1 VGIGTIIDIVHYDTL
16 NSGTLSFEG
25 SAGQLFSITN
35 NLTTG
40 SIFSV
45 NDVSGIPSIDV
56 DANGTVELAPFG
68 GNVGVGLTNPTNTFH
83 ISGSPGTIVR
93 IDGGAAGTGTRDIF
107 ISEFNTTAYG
117 GIIRY
122 DSGLDLFTFGTVE
135 NSVVIN
141 AINVV
146 RSSGNTGIGLTN
158 PTQKLD
164 VFGNIR
170 LGSNVSGATAT
181 PPYLSL
187 GANYTNTYLRAN
199 CKIRLFENGA
209 DVYGFG
215 IGPVGDIQYHSTTT
229 HQFYNSDVATLLVN
243 GTAPSYKGNT
253 IWHAGNDGS
262 GSSLDADLLDGNDS
276 SYFLN
281 TSTPGQSKTG
291 QLWASYGST
300 SIGGYSWV
308 DAAFT
313 TNSIE
318 IVNNNGTVSNLSPT
332 LAFHRYGS
340 GGPQFRLDP
349 TGTNV
354 LYLESANANSARN
367 PNSQGNT
374 YFASLSLTS
383 SDANGIYV
391 NTNKVWHAGND
402 GSGSGLDADLLDGLN
417 SATTGANTI
426 IRTDGSGNLAS
437 SAGVYAAG
445 TSGFYSTTFAVNARN
460 PIWRFANADAYG
472 FSYFQGSAGV
482 SPSSGGDTI
491 GFHFGTATAAA
502 SLLQLN
508 AGSGAVINGT
518 LGVTGTITAGSFV
531 KSGGTSTQ
539 FLKADGSVDSNTYIT
554 SGSIGNGTLTLNVS
568 GTGLSGSQTFT
579 ANQSSNATFTVT
591 SNATSANTVSTI
603 VARDASGNFSAGTIT
618 AALSGNA
625 TTASS
630 TPGCTFSNDATNR
643 ADITTRVDS
652 GFYEHDTA
660 TTGEGWPLTS
670 NTWAHLLACTHSN
683 DANYYSMQISAS
695 FYNNSDLFYR
705 STNGSGTTA
714 WTRIWNATNDGSGSG
729 LDADLLD
736 GLNATTANTGS
747 TIVARDSSGN
757 FSAGTITATLSG
769 SASSLA
775 LSSATISSSSWAGGS
790 GYHGYTYSGGNFR
803 FGFSSTSG
811 VVDVYA
817 DGNFYATDSSHLVW
831 HAGNDGSGSGLDA
844 DLLDGLN
851 SSSFVRTDSRSA
863 ISINSRG
870 TSYTASSLE
879 LYTGDNTPPGLS
891 FHRGGY
897 SAVNLYESNG
907 YLYQERWAGG
917 GGLIWH
923 SGNDG
928 SGSGL
933 DADLLDGINS
943 SAFLYDKGN
952 SPTDLNTAGM
962 GIWRINTGQT
972 NQPSGTDYGTL
983 VSIDNSSDT
992 GFQLASDYTSTNF
1005 YWRSGNSSIYGGG
1018 GSFGSW
1024 RKIWH
1029 DGNDGSGSGLDADL
1043 LDGYNTSTSG
1053 SANTIALRE
1062 GNGHLYMNYGF
1073 ANYFNSPDDVSAGTI
1088 TYIMAKFGDNYYRS
1102 ATAAKVASFI
1112 SGQTMNISGN
1122 ATTASSSPTL
1132 SALSNYVWS
1141 ASTLPTSFA
1150 SGIQCS
1156 FVSSTEGFQ
1165 NYGSV
1170 MTMRT
1175 YAGGG
1180 GSLQLYVPY
1189 SPTYGGNGMQVRFG
1203 NYDVSSGNS
1212 WTSWKTVWDSGND
1225 GSGSG
1230 LDADLLDGLQL
1241 HTGRNNEANK
1251 VVRTDGS
1258 GYLQTGYINS
1268 SNGNEGN
1275 NSSPARVWGTN
1286 GSDDYLRTY
1295 LTSAL
1300 SAGYSIN
1307 YTQGFNSNWNTDFQ
1321 AAPAGSTILRGD
1333 TSTGSSTGGPGGTWW
1348 FQQNMRHT
1356 NSSNFWGVQVAWGWE
1371 DNANRLRTR
1380 NVQNGS
1386 YGGWVNYWNDN
1397 NDGAGSGLDADLLD
1411 GFNSDRFLRSLGH
1424 PGYGDWNTF
1433 GNAQQTV
1440 YEILQENF
1448 NAGTNT
1454 GSSNFPTNR
1463 AYNYGTLVNFGAN
1476 SSARAQVYISHAG
1489 NDLIFRGGWGTASW
1503 QTWNRVWTDIND
1515 GSGSG
1520 LDADLLDGINSGS
1533 FYRSDA
1539 SNTAFGGVFTFRS
1552 ADSVDVTNTGQI
1564 NGLQVYQN
1572 NAGADALMSFHVGGD
1587 FACHFGL
1594 SGGVND
1600 LVVGGWSFGANEYR
1614 VWHAGNDGS
1623 GTGLDADLW
1632 DGYQLSTR
1640 TNWSSNS
1647 AGNIVVGQL
1656 SWKNYGNNHTIF
1668 DASNGTSPDGGAV
1681 SNTDSQVAW
1690 TGTYPTLMGWNG
1702 ANTYGVRVD
1711 SARVSDSTSSVSS
1724 SVLGSGTA
1732 NSTTYLRGDRT
1743 WQTISGGATLSND
1756 TTTNATWYPTLS
1768 SATSGTYSTAYV
1780 SNTKLTFNPSTG
1792 TLSATVFTSLSDKSQ
1807 KTNIRSIENAL
1818 DITKQLNG
1826 VRFNWIDNNKPSV
1839 GVIAQEVENV
1849 FSELVE
1855 EVNEHK
1861 TVNYNGLVAL
1871 LIEAIKEQQEQINT
1885 LRKEIQNLKK

>member
-1 VGIGTIIDIVHYDTL
+1 MGIGTIIDIVHYDTL

-68 GNVGVGLTNPTNTFH
+68 GNIL
-83 ISGSPGTIVR
+83 IGSASATGTASQPLQVN
-93 IDGGAAGTGTRDIF
+93 GGA
-107 ISEFNTTAYG
+107 Y
-117 GIIRY
+117 
-122 DSGLDLFTFGTVE
+122 V
-135 NSVVIN
+135 
-141 AINVV
+141 
-146 RSSGNTGIGLTN
+146 SGNTGIGLTN

-417 SATTGANTI
+417 SATANTVSTI
-426 IRTDGSGNLAS
+426 VARDASGNF
-437 SAGVYAAG
+437 SA
-445 TSGFYSTTFAVNARN
+445 
-460 PIWRFANADAYG
+460 
-472 FSYFQGSAGV
+472 
-482 SPSSGGDTI
+482 
-491 GFHFGTATAAA
+491 
-502 SLLQLN
+502 
-508 AGSGAVINGT
+508 
-518 LGVTGTITAGSFV
+518 GTITAGSFV

-591 SNATSANTVSTI
+591 SNATTANTGSTI
-603 VARDASGNFSAGTIT
+603 VSRDSSGNFSAGTIT

-747 TIVARDSSGN
+747 TIVSRDSSGN

-879 LYTGDNTPPGLS
+879 LHTGDNTPPGLS

-907 YLYQERWAGG
+907 YLYQERWVGG

-943 SAFLYDKGN
+943 GFFLYDKGN

-1175 YAGGG
+1175 YSGGG

-1295 LTSAL
+1295 LTTAL

-1380 NVQNGS
+1380 NVGNGS

-1397 NDGAGSGLDADLLD
+1397 NDGSGSGLDADLLD

-1433 GNAQQTV
+1433 GNTQQTV

-1448 NAGTNT
+1448 NVGTNT
-1454 GSSNFPTNR
+1454 GSSNFPGFVSYR
-1463 AYNYGTLVNFGAN
+1463 YGTLVNFGAN

-1520 LDADLLDGINSGS
+1520 LDADLLDGINSAS

-1539 SNTAFGGVFTFRS
+1539 SNTASGGVFRFRS
-1552 ADSVDVTNTGQI
+1552 ADSVDVTNTGEV

-1572 NAGADALMSFHVGGD
+1572 NASTDALMSFHVGGD

-1743 WQTISGGATLSND
+1743 WATVTAGATLTND
-1756 TTTNATWYPTLS
+1756 TSTNATWYPTLS
-1768 SATSGTYSTAYV
+1768 SATSGTYTTAYV

>member
-603 VARDASGNFSAGTIT
+603 VARDSSGNFSAGTIT

-1411 GFNSDRFLRSLGH
+1411 GLDSTRFLRWVSDFSNNTQNWNELADSSLELRIDG
-1424 PGYGDWNTF
+1424 
-1433 GNAQQTV
+1433 V
-1440 YEILQENF
+1440 Y
-1448 NAGTNT
+1448 
-1454 GSSNFPTNR
+1454 
-1463 AYNYGTLVNFGAN
+1463 N
-1476 SSARAQVYISHAG
+1476 SSGGTGGPGNYSYGQVWSSRTNNHNFQLYASHTAANG
-1489 NDLIFRGGWGTASW
+1489 DKLRYRTGWDNSW
-1503 QTWNRVWTDIND
+1503 YGWATIWDSVGD
-1515 GSGSG
+1515 GAGSG

-1533 FYRSDA
+1533 FFRSDTG
-1539 SNTAFGGVFTFRS
+1539 NTASGGVFTFRS
-1552 ADSVDVTNTGQI
+1552 ADSVDITNTGQI

-1572 NAGADALMSFHVGGD
+1572 NAGTDALMTFHVGGD

-1594 SGGVND
+1594 SGGLND
-1600 LVVGGWSFGANEYR
+1600 LVVGGWSMGAVEYR

-1623 GTGLDADLW
+1623 GTGLDADLL
-1632 DGYQLSTR
+1632 DGLNATTANTGSTIVAR
-1640 TNWSSNS
+1640 DASGNFS
-1647 AGNIVVGQL
+1647 AG
-1656 SWKNYGNNHTIF
+1656 TI
-1668 DASNGTSPDGGAV
+1668 T
-1681 SNTDSQVAW
+1681 
-1690 TGTYPTLMGWNG
+1690 
-1702 ANTYGVRVD
+1702 
-1711 SARVSDSTSSVSS
+1711 
-1724 SVLGSGTA
+1724 
-1732 NSTTYLRGDRT
+1732 
-1743 WQTISGGATLSND
+1743 ATLSG
-1756 TTTNATWYPTLS
+1756 NATTATTASNASQLSFASS
-1768 SATSGTYSTAYV
+1768 SATSTRYFVFTDTLGGNSGANV
-1780 SNTKLTFNPSTG
+1780 NSGIQVVPSTG
-1792 TLSATVFTSLSDKSQ
+1792 NITLSSGNITLSNGNIVIGTSGRGIDFSATANAASGSATSELLSDYEEGTWTPNATGVGWGGSATYTTRSGTYTKIGRIVVVNWIMNINSATATSSAPAEVLGLPFTCAVSDTFEGEITLDDATSTS
-1807 KTNIRSIENAL
+1807 TNINIVGIVGPNNT
-1818 DITKQLNG
+1818 I
-1826 VRFNWIDNNKPSV
+1826 VRLYYKTATGLV
-1839 GVIAQEVENV
+1839 GVKGTDLGNTPTISGTITYFAQ
-1849 FSELVE
+1849 
-1855 EVNEHK
+1855 
-1861 TVNYNGLVAL
+1861 
-1871 LIEAIKEQQEQINT
+1871 
-1885 LRKEIQNLKK
+1885 